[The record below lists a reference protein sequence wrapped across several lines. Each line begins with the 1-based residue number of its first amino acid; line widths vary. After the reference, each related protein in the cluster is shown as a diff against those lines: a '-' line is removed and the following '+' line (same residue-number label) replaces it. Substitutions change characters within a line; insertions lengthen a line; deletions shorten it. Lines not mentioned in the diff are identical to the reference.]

1 MSRRKIKIIAIL
13 SMIMLLGGLNPTV
26 LTGFANTEETADVAD
41 NEEAESEELSEE
53 AIAEVETE
61 DDAEVVV
68 QTISAEVEDPQV
80 YNTDDMKLVASTNKL
95 ELYLN
100 EAKANFAVK
109 EMGSGQTWFS
119 NPPDR
124 ENDLIAAAENKG
136 YLNAQLGLTY
146 FNPSGIQRGLIV
158 KKTVLRKNRLSLKK
172 LKMESKSFTH
182 LEMHQRAL
190 SKCRAELAKKDLSL

>member
-61 DDAEVVV
+61 DDAEAVV

-109 EMGSGQTWFS
+109 E
-119 NPPDR
+119 R
-124 ENDLIAAAENKG
+124 AAGKFGFRIRPIERM
-136 YLNAQLGLTY
+136 
-146 FNPSGIQRGLIV
+146 I
-158 KKTVLRKNRLSLKK
+158 
-172 LKMESKSFTH
+172 
-182 LEMHQRAL
+182 
-190 SKCRAELAKKDLSL
+190 